1 VVAGLAVLVLATEL
15 LYAVWRTVPAWGAQ
29 APAPLL
35 LAAAMLAIGGVW
47 LFALTFNLGA
57 RRGLLVPREKLGA

>member
-1 VVAGLAVLVLATEL
+1 
-15 LYAVWRTVPAWGAQ
+15 
-29 APAPLL
+29 L